1 MSRNACNALCRVES
15 VELYH
20 DTPIADK
27 VGSPDVVWTGTN
39 GIDTQQYD
47 FLKRL
52 GVPIM
57 SYKSI
62 FGDSDTASAFGTM
75 AAACMLQQQHMGSA
89 LVVNIEGKNASIIR
103 LAR

>member
-1 MSRNACNALCRVES
+1 M
-15 VELYH
+15 
-20 DTPIADK
+20 
-27 VGSPDVVWTGTN
+27 
-39 GIDTQQYD
+39 
-47 FLKRL
+47 
-52 GVPIM
+52 PIM